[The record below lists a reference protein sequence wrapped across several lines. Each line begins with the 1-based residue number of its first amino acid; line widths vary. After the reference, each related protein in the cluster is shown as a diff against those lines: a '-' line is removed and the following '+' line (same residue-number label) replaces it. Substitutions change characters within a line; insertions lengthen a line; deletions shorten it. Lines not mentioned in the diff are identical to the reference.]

1 MYEKEA
7 DTIIFTYAFRPPT
20 FKIADEVSTRQLA
33 MDIHINGKVEN
44 FLFGYEEFFGS
55 LTRTYG
61 DDALVS
67 LERLK
72 EQVNS
77 TAEAVR

>member
-1 MYEKEA
+1 
-7 DTIIFTYAFRPPT
+7 
-20 FKIADEVSTRQLA
+20 
-33 MDIHINGKVEN
+33 MDIKINGKVEN
-44 FLFGYEEFFGS
+44 FLFGYEEFFRA

-77 TAEAVR
+77 TAEAFR